1 MDSCEKYQELI
12 SRMLDDEL
20 DENEKAAL
28 EAHMDSCAEC
38 RRLYSAFA
46 SVSSALSADLEEAPA
61 DMKKS
66 IMSSVAR
73 RPKKIVSIRRWG
85 GTLAAAACLAL
96 IILGASKTGLLSG
109 FSSTA
114 VSPEAVY
121 QTSPVSDSDSE
132 KAGRSTDDEYMTSP
146 RTDSADSSTAA
157 GAANASASEK
167 TVAPQTKTADV
178 SFSGPDGTFA
188 VTDKAALNRLNTL
201 LSVSGG
207 DNAQP
212 GKASLDLQN
221 SAEASSGTY
230 TVTYPD
236 GKTVTVRTVGDT
248 IVCTDADTG
257 EEYTAAGSAED
268 FLALASELAG
278 K

>member
-20 DENEKAAL
+20 DENKKAAL

-46 SVSSALSADLEEAPA
+46 SVSSALSTDLEEAPA

-114 VSPEAVY
+114 GNPETVY
-121 QTSPVSDSDSE
+121 QTSPVSDSE
-132 KAGRSTDDEYMTSP
+132 KADRSVDDEYMTSA

-157 GAANASASEK
+157 GSANAPASGK
-167 TVAPQTKTADV
+167 TAAPQPQTADV

-188 VTDKAALNRLNTL
+188 VTDKAALSRLDAL
-201 LSVSGG
+201 LAVPGG

-221 SAEASSGTY
+221 SAEASPETY

-248 IVCTDADTG
+248 IVCTHADTG